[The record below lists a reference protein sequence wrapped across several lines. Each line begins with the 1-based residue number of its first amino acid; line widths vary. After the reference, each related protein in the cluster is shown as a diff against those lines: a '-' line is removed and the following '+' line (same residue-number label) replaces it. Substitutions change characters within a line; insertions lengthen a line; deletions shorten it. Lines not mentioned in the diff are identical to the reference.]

1 MGHQKV
7 KEDKMASDT
16 KNLIYYTFIDLLHTK
31 PFDKITVR
39 DIVEAC
45 DINRNTFYYYY
56 SDIYDLLEE
65 IFTKKI
71 NQMLEGHRNGTSW
84 ITAFLKVANE
94 AYEHKK
100 MIYNICSSRSYE
112 YLENY
117 MYRACNQIC
126 VDVVRSLAQDMNVP
140 DEDIEFIASFY
151 EYGFVGVLSEWFKT
165 GMREDPLQ
173 LGSQMWL
180 VVDNMKYALKRS
192 QRRMKNKL
200 ENEDTD

>member
-1 MGHQKV
+1 
-7 KEDKMASDT
+7 MATDT
-16 KNLIYYTFIDLLHTK
+16 KKLIYYTFIDLLHTK
-31 PFDKITVR
+31 PFDKMTVR

-45 DINRNTFYYYY
+45 EINRNTFYYHY

-65 IFTKKI
+65 VFTKKI
-71 NQMLEGHRNGTSW
+71 NEMIESHQGGTSW

-126 VDVVRSLAQDMNVP
+126 IEVVRNIAADMEVP
-140 DEDIEFIASFY
+140 EEDIEFIASFY
-151 EYGFVGVLSEWFKT
+151 EFGFVGVLSEWFKT

-180 VVDNMKYALKRS
+180 VIDNMKFALQRSEKRL
-192 QRRMKNKL
+192 KNRI
-200 ENEDTD
+200 ENEDNI

>member
-1 MGHQKV
+1 
-7 KEDKMASDT
+7 MATDT
-16 KNLIYYTFIDLLHTK
+16 KKLIYYTFIDLLHTK

-45 DINRNTFYYYY
+45 EINRNTFYYHY

-65 IFTKKI
+65 VFTKKI
-71 NQMLEGHRNGTSW
+71 NEMIESHQGGTSW
-84 ITAFLKVANE
+84 ITAFLKLANE

-126 VDVVRSLAQDMNVP
+126 IEVVRNIAADMEVP
-140 DEDIEFIASFY
+140 EEDIEFIASFY
-151 EYGFVGVLSEWFKT
+151 EFGFVGVLSEWFKT

-180 VVDNMKYALKRS
+180 VIDNMKFALQRSEKRL
-192 QRRMKNKL
+192 KNRI
-200 ENEDTD
+200 ENEDTI

>member
-1 MGHQKV
+1 
-7 KEDKMASDT
+7 MATDT
-16 KNLIYYTFIDLLHTK
+16 KKLIYYAFIDLLHTK

-45 DINRNTFYYYY
+45 EINRNTFYYHY

-65 IFTKKI
+65 VFTKKI
-71 NQMLEGHRNGTSW
+71 NEMIESHQGGTSW
-84 ITAFLKVANE
+84 ITAFLKLANE

-126 VDVVRSLAQDMNVP
+126 IEVVRNIAADMEVP
-140 DEDIEFIASFY
+140 EEDIEFIASFY
-151 EYGFVGVLSEWFKT
+151 EFGFVGVLSEWFKT

-180 VVDNMKYALKRS
+180 VIDNMKFALQRSEKRL
-192 QRRMKNKL
+192 KNRI
-200 ENEDTD
+200 ENEDTI

>member
-1 MGHQKV
+1 
-7 KEDKMASDT
+7 MASDT
-16 KNLIYYTFIDLLHTK
+16 KNLIYYAFIDLLHTK

-45 DINRNTFYYYY
+45 EINRNTFYYYY

-112 YLENY
+112 YLESY
-117 MYRACNQIC
+117 MYRACNKIC
-126 VDVVRSLAQDMNVP
+126 VEVVRSLAEDMNVP

-173 LGSQMWL
+173 LGSQLWL
-180 VVDNMKYALKRS
+180 VVDNMRFALKRS
-192 QRRMKNKL
+192 QRRMKSRI
-200 ENEDTD
+200 ENEDFV

>member
-1 MGHQKV
+1 
-7 KEDKMASDT
+7 MASDT
-16 KNLIYYTFIDLLHTK
+16 KNLIYHTFIDLLSTK
-31 PFDKITVR
+31 PFDKITIR
-39 DIVEAC
+39 DIVDAC
-45 DINRNTFYYYY
+45 EINRNTFYYYY

-71 NQMLEGHRNGTSW
+71 NEMIEAHGNGKSW
-84 ITAFLKVANE
+84 VTAFIKIANE

-117 MYRACNQIC
+117 MYRACNQIIIE
-126 VDVVRSLAQDMNVP
+126 VVKNVAEDMDVP

-165 GMREDPLQ
+165 GMREDPFQ
-173 LGSQMWL
+173 LASQLWL
-180 VVDNMKYALKRS
+180 VVDNIRYALKRS
-192 QRRMKNKL
+192 QRRMKSRI
-200 ENEDTD
+200 ENEDFV